1 MKRCRR
7 VLRTVALVA
16 VLALAA
22 AACGSDSDQSARIAE
37 LEEQLVTANEAAAT
51 SEAADDRIAELQ
63 AELEAASGG
72 GDDAAIEELQA
83 QLEAAQAEASEAAAA
98 AQASA
103 DAAGDAD
110 DNDQIVIGFSVQ
122 SISRT
127 FFSGMLAG
135 IEGAETE
142 MEEKYGVDITIL
154 TATAQDEA
162 SIQDENTSDLIAAGV
177 DGVLFSPVNS
187 GAATAMVDRLIE
199 AEIPVVAVANQI
211 GSVEE
216 FGRNTI
222 YPGTAGYVTN
232 DDISMGAAAA
242 DAAAKIQAE
251 LGRTAKIFILQGTN
265 GAANVP
271 LRQGGFEDRLAE
283 LGTDWALLDARPGDF
298 SNVVSEETCQ
308 NALQAYTDI
317 DIIFS
322 MSDEMTSGCV
332 RAIQAAGR
340 DEVQI
345 ASIGGNA
352 KGIALIQEGAF
363 SSTVCQK
370 PGTMGATAL
379 DVLLDA
385 IVNGN
390 DRGLEFYETPVVT
403 LDNLEDCVPQ
413 W

>member
-1 MKRCRR
+1 MFSRNALG
-7 VLRTVALVA
+7 LRLLALFA
-16 VLALAA
+16 VLGLLA
-22 AACGSDSDQSARIAE
+22 AACGSDDDDTEAGSSDTSTE
-37 LEEQLVTANEAAAT
+37 TTEASDA
-51 SEAADDRIAELQ
+51 
-63 AELEAASGG
+63 
-72 GDDAAIEELQA
+72 GDDDEGEMEEEGDGE
-83 QLEAAQAEASEAAAA
+83 EAMPEE
-98 AQASA
+98 
-103 DAAGDAD
+103 
-110 DNDQIVIGFSVQ
+110 NDQIVIGFSVQ

-135 IEGAETE
+135 IEGAEDE
-142 MEEKYGVDITIL
+142 LEEKYGVEITLL
-154 TATAQDEA
+154 TTTAQDEA

-177 DGVLFSPVNS
+177 DGVIFSPVNS

-199 AEIPVVAVANQI
+199 ADIPVVAVANQI

-222 YPGTAGYVTN
+222 YPGTVGYVTN
-232 DDISMGAAAA
+232 DDIAMGAAAA
-242 DAAAKIQAE
+242 DAAAKIQAD
-251 LGRTAKIFILQGTN
+251 LGRTANIFILQGTN

-271 LRQGGFEDRLAE
+271 LRQGGFEERLAE
-283 LGTDWALLDARPGDF
+283 LGTDWNLLDARPGDF

-308 NALQAYTDI
+308 NALQAYDNI
-317 DIIFS
+317 DIIYS

-332 RAIQAAGR
+332 RAIEAASR

-352 KGIALIQEGAF
+352 KGIALIQEGKF

-379 DVLLDA
+379 DSLLDY

-390 DRGLEFYETPVVT
+390 ERGLEFYETPVVT
-403 LDNLEDCVPQ
+403 LDNLDDCVPQ

>member
-251 LGRTAKIFILQGTN
+251 LGRTANIFILQGTN

-271 LRQGGFEDRLAE
+271 LRQGGFEERLAE